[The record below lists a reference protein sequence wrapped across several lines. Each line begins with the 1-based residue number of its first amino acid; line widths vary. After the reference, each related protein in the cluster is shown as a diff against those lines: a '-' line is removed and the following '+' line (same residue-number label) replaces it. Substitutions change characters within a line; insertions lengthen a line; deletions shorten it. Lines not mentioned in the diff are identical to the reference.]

1 MTPTVHQAGTPV
13 LTSDPDDIE
22 ALLAAAGV
30 RATVVTV

>member
-1 MTPTVHQAGTPV
+1 MTAIIARM
-13 LTSDPDDIE
+13 LTTDPDDIE